1 MVLALSGSYVEPY
14 SSPIGQRAGQDRG
27 DQAHG
32 LAGIV
37 FALGAELVELDE
49 AGEADDDQ
57 ENDDE
62 DRDQAA
68 EKRLG
73 GEEPLVGRP
82 GEEPGVTRYSGSAR
96 ELEPGQQ

>member
-1 MVLALSGSYVEPY
+1 M
-14 SSPIGQRAGQDRG
+14 R
-27 DQAHG
+27 
-32 LAGIV
+32 LAGVV
-37 FALGAELVELDE
+37 FALGPELVELDE

-57 ENDDE
+57 EDDDE
-62 DRDQAA
+62 DRDQPP

-82 GEEPGVTRYSGSAR
+82 GEEPGVAGDGGIAR